1 MMPLPRRAAAGWVLL
16 AGLAGCSSFNTEPP
30 HDWLIVPAAGMAA
43 VTNGYLKVPALTA
56 AVAAY
61 AIVDP
66 LAPNWIIREAP
77 QGGDRYR
84 LALRMKGIHTGG
96 DGEARQVFARRAAQL
111 AGQPGFEAY
120 EVVAWQE
127 GLDSTRPFSQRV
139 AEGEIRL
146 IRRAPVAVATP
157 RPVASAGP

>member
-1 MMPLPRRAAAGWVLL
+1 MIRSLQRVAWGSVLL
-16 AGLAGCSSFNTEPP
+16 VTLAGCSSVSTEPP

-43 VTNGYLKVPALTA
+43 VTNGYLKIPALTA

-61 AIVDP
+61 AVVDP
-66 LAPNWIIREAP
+66 LAPNWVIREAP
-77 QGGDRYR
+77 LGEDRYQ

-111 AGQPGFEAY
+111 AGQPGFGAY

-146 IRRAPVAVATP
+146 LRASRALAAMPPPATSA
-157 RPVASAGP
+157 RP